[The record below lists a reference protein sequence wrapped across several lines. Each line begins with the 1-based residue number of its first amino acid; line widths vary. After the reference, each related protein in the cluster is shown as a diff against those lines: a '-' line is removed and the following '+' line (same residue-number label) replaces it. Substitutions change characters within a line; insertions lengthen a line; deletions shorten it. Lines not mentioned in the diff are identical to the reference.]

1 MNKAFRLALASFLV
15 GIFMVITPAH
25 ADVVCNTYTY
35 TGHDDT
41 AYPANLPFS
50 LKLGLTEYDNVFV
63 TTNGT
68 LTFGQPDANFS
79 SYPNTPSVSVAGY
92 DWVTFGQGA
101 YVSFGST
108 ENTLCVEWSLRPY
121 PQSTG
126 DLTQIRLVINK
137 YPSGTW
143 HGEVTTF
150 GWLPDN
156 LRRGIR
162 YAQGEPVVTIE
173 GAFDVGDGGVPIE
186 VEPAPTP
193 SSFTEPPVV
202 PTEEPTPVVTPSV
215 TPEPT
220 IEPSPIPS
228 ETIEP
233 TPSPVPTMEPT
244 PIPEPSTPQPIPV
257 ETPTQIPSPEPL
269 PEVIEE
275 PYLAPVAPEIILP
288 EPTIEPIDEP
298 LLEPTPDLAPD
309 LVPDL
314 VPTIEEVQAVIDD
327 AILDG
332 DITSAEAEM
341 VIENLLADG
350 ELSTNEVENLSAD
363 LQADGVLSDDEKE
376 LLADLLTEQYADSSV
391 PFEAFEASGLDYE
404 DLPPEQP
411 VTLENGV
418 IILAEIADA
427 IEIFDSVEEVLG
439 TIFSDPSKA
448 LTAITSV
455 GADMTPESRETSQ
468 NVVVSAVVVA
478 QIAQVRKIN

>member
-35 TGHDDT
+35 TGHDDS
-41 AYPANLPFS
+41 AYPANLPFT
-50 LKLGLTEYDNVFV
+50 LKLGLTEYDQVFI

-92 DWVTFGQGA
+92 DWVTFGEGA

-137 YPSGTW
+137 YPNGTW

-150 GWLPDN
+150 GWLPND

-162 YAQGEPVVTIE
+162 YIQGEPVVTIE

-186 VEPAPTP
+186 VTPAPTP

-202 PTEEPTPVVTPSV
+202 PTQTPEPSPEPTIEPSPEPTPVVTPSV

-220 IEPSPIPS
+220 VEPSPS
-228 ETIEP
+228 ETPVP
-233 TPSPVPTMEPT
+233 TPSPTLTMEPT
-244 PIPEPSTPQPIPV
+244 PTPEPSTPQPTPT
-257 ETPTQIPSPEPL
+257 ETPTQTPL
-269 PEVIEE
+269 PTPTPTIVVE
-275 PYLAPVAPEIILP
+275 PSLAPVAPVITP
-288 EPTIEPIDEP
+288 EPTIEPTVEP
-298 LLEPTPDLAPD
+298 SPAPTPTAPNLEPN
-309 LVPDL
+309 LVSQE
-314 VPTIEEVQAVIDD
+314 IIND
-327 AILDG
+327 A
-332 DITSAEAEM
+332 
-341 VIENLLADG
+341 
-350 ELSTNEVENLSAD
+350 
-363 LQADGVLSDDEKE
+363 QADGVLTSEEKVLIANALVSE
-376 LLADLLTEQYADSSV
+376 YADTSV

-427 IEIFDSVEEVLG
+427 IEIFDSVEEVLA
-439 TIFSDPSKA
+439 TIFSDPAKA
-448 LTAITSV
+448 FTALTSV